1 MSDYFERDY
10 AEPESAFT
18 LRGGKATVS
27 IQFSSDL
34 LERAA
39 TEIVQQHIDNN
50 FTPMLER
57 AVSSYLE
64 LKGFSNFGEL
74 IKEVVRNEFVKRYP
88 DVVENKV
95 NEIHAYLLKLKP
107 EDSKDWRW
115 DNTSRTLGE
124 AAKAKV
130 LEYINNEL
138 SKEVKVTKEWLE
150 TFSRNYF
157 ANNLFR
163 AMGMMDK
170 MMPEA
175 IGDKNNR
182 I

>member
-1 MSDYFERDY
+1 MSDYFEPSY
-10 AEPESAFT
+10 IEPDSAFT
-18 LRGGKATVS
+18 LKDGKATVS
-27 IQFSSDL
+27 IQFSADL
-34 LERAA
+34 LEKAA
-39 TEIVQQHIDNN
+39 SEIVQNHIEIN
-50 FTPMLER
+50 FMPKLER
-57 AVSSYLE
+57 AVQSFLE
-64 LKGFSNFGEL
+64 LKGYSQFDSL
-74 IKEVVRNEFVKRYP
+74 IKEVVKEQFEKRYP

-95 NEIHAYLLKLKP
+95 NQIHDYLLKLRP

-115 DNTSRTLGE
+115 DSTQKTLGE

-170 MMPEA
+170 MIPEV
-175 IGDKNNR
+175 IKDGK
-182 I
+182 